1 MTELSSCSERDHGA
15 DASSLHSSRELG
27 DAVSSDGTWGTWG
40 KGGFAVPREGK
51 RANYIIGPNGDVIT
65 LADLPSPSTTRWVI
79 RRKAEVVLAVH
90 AGLLSLDE
98 ACKRYRLTVE
108 EFSSWKTAIER
119 HGLLALRTTQLQ
131 QYRHGEDEPVL
142 ARGWHAP
149 RPPRADRFVFTE
161 DDVS

>member
-1 MTELSSCSERDHGA
+1 MMELNGGYNEREQVGDT
-15 DASSLHSSRELG
+15 ASRDIPDVAST
-27 DAVSSDGTWGTWG
+27 DGIWG
-40 KGGFAVPREGK
+40 KGGFAVRRDGK

-90 AGLLSLDE
+90 AGMLSLDD
-98 ACKRYRLTVE
+98 ACRRYRLTAE
-108 EFSSWKTAIER
+108 EFMSWKTAIER

-131 QYRHGEDEPVL
+131 QYRHGEDEPVA

-149 RPPRADRFVFTE
+149 RPPRADRFVFTD